1 MLTNFPLLKRMKIM
15 IDIKKYYKISK
26 IPFSNDI
33 DVSKLLITEA
43 HKEILSRLKFAAQEQ
58 KFVVFTA
65 ECGAGKTTLLRLLKK
80 NLSDDKYQIFYIS
93 DSDLTPR
100 LIYKHILLQL
110 NIDTNY
116 YRGDSKALL
125 HSQLEFLK
133 SSKNKKIITIIDE
146 AHLLTKKA
154 IEEVRFLLNYKMDS
168 YAPMALILVGQPEL
182 KDKLYKRNY
191 EAVRQ
196 RINMVCKLNNLN
208 REESE
213 EYIKTHLTSVGYK
226 KELFTQESIDFI
238 YESSQGSPRVINNI
252 CYQSLINNALVKGDL
267 IKTPLVKNVCN
278 CELL

>member
-1 MLTNFPLLKRMKIM
+1 M

-26 IPFSNDI
+26 IPFSSDI
-33 DVSKLLITEA
+33 DVSKLLLTQS
-43 HKEILSRLKFAAQEQ
+43 HKEILSRLEFAAKEQ

-65 ECGAGKTTLLRLLKK
+65 ECGSGKTTLLRLLRKK
-80 NLSDDKYQIFYIS
+80 LSDDKYQLFYLS

-100 LIYKHILLQL
+100 LIYKQILLQL
-110 NIDTNY
+110 NINTNY

-133 SSKNKKIITIIDE
+133 STKNKKIITIIDE
-146 AHLLTKKA
+146 AHLLKKPA
-154 IEEVRFLLNYKMDS
+154 IEEVRFLLNYRMDS
-168 YAPMALILVGQPEL
+168 YAPMSLILVGQPEL

-196 RINMVCKLNNLN
+196 RVNMVCKLSNLN
-208 REESE
+208 REETE

-238 YESSQGSPRVINNI
+238 YEASQGSPRTINNI
-252 CYQSLINNALVKGDL
+252 CYQSLISNAFEKGEL